1 MPCNIMPA
9 TNFEIFFEFR
19 IKQLEMQIVQSVPE
33 NKNLVLYYRFVVSNV
48 NNKTLFCYIE

>member
-19 IKQLEMQIVQSVPE
+19 IEQLEMQIVQSVPE
-33 NKNLVLYYRFVVSNV
+33 NKNLVLHYRFVVSNV